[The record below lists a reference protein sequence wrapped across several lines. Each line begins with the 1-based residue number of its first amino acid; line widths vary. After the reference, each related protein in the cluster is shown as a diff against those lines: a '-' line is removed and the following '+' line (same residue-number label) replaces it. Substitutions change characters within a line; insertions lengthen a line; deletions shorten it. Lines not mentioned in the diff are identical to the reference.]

1 MSRTTKSPVELIEA
15 VHQAL
20 SVHRADGNFFISE
33 IPYFTIQPLPAL
45 QDACIANWT
54 IKIDPC
60 ASDIAV
66 ALKHAASLVQ
76 HEYDLRI
83 D

>member
-1 MSRTTKSPVELIEA
+1 MSRATKNYLELIEA

-20 SVHRADGNFFISE
+20 SVQRADDNFLISQ

-45 QDACIANWT
+45 QDACMSNWS

-60 ASDIAV
+60 APHIAE
-66 ALKHAASLVQ
+66 ALQHAASLVQ